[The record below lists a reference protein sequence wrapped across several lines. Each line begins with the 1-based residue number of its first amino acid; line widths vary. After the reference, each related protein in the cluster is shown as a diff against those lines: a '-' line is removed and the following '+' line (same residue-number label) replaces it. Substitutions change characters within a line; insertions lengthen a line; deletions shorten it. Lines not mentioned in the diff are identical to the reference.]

1 MLNLKGSTVIVGWRI
16 LTWLRPPL
24 LMAGMTWNYMIG
36 TWHFFLGAWARRG
49 RKLIAIKQERDLQ
62 DHILT
67 NSSKEMGKYSRKLQI
82 FYLSW
87 AFPISIHF
95 HLAESVLR
103 GAKINLS
110 RGVVAW
116 PPENCQVR
124 HRYTRDVYVHKA
136 GTEMVKWRFASEP

>member
-1 MLNLKGSTVIVGWRI
+1 MAEATSTDGRNCMELHDWN
-16 LTWLRPPL
+16 
-24 LMAGMTWNYMIG
+24 MT
-36 TWHFFLGAWARRG
+36 FFLGAWARRG

-110 RGVVAW
+110 RGVVA
-116 PPENCQVR
+116 
-124 HRYTRDVYVHKA
+124 
-136 GTEMVKWRFASEP
+136 